1 MAANSR
7 FAIAVHILTLLARYA
22 ERPVKSDFLAQSV
35 NTNPVVIRR
44 LLCTLAQAGLV
55 ASQTGAAG
63 GSWLARPAAQ
73 ISLNEVYRAVEAG
86 HSLALPRR
94 KANAECPV
102 GRHIEDVLTDVI
114 RETERACE
122 RVLAQV
128 TIAQVL
134 RTVGPCGMPREEEF
148 NVIL

>member
-7 FAIAVHILTLLARYA
+7 FAIAVHTLTLLARYA
-22 ERPVKSDFLAQSV
+22 EYPVKSDFLAHSV

-63 GSWLARPAAQ
+63 GSWLARPASQ
-73 ISLNEVYRAVEAG
+73 ITLSEVYRAVESG
-86 HSLALPRR
+86 NGLALPRR

-102 GRHIEDVLTDVI
+102 GRHIEDVLTDI
-114 RETERACE
+114 IQETERAAE

-128 TIAQVL
+128 TIAEVL
-134 RTVGPCGMPREEEF
+134 RTVGPCGMPPAEAF
-148 NVIL
+148 NIIF